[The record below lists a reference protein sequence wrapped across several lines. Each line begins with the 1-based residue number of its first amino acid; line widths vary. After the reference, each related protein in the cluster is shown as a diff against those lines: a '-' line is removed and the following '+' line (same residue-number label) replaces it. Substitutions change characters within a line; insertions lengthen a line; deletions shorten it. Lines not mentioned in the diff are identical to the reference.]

1 MVGWYGGSEEYALI
15 SSLRFSRETFRK
27 QRLQAPIS
35 VTPEHPR
42 KADRQ
47 MLVDAISPSHSPT
60 LSRIPVDAQSGSWGV
75 HLTEDNSC
83 LTAHWRP
90 IGWGRLGKRLAT
102 SEDLFPRSPF
112 LDRMK
117 PDPDVFG
124 TSRAEIY

>member
-35 VTPEHPR
+35 VTPEHHR

-60 LSRIPVDAQSGSWGV
+60 LSRIPVDAQ
-75 HLTEDNSC
+75 
-83 LTAHWRP
+83 
-90 IGWGRLGKRLAT
+90 LGNWAR
-102 SEDLFPRSPF
+102 RH
-112 LDRMK
+112 
-117 PDPDVFG
+117 
-124 TSRAEIY
+124 